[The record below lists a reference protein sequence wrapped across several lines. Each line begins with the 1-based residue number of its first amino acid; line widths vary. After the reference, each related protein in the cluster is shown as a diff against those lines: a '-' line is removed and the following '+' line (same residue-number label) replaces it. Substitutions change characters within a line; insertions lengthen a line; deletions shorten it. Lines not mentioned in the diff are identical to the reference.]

1 MVVTEKDI
9 RKVLFKHPW
18 LPYEYAKRMA
28 EDNLRIKS
36 NNIEGFKMYQR
47 DYMRLRRAELE
58 GEVSDVLGVIAGK
71 YQVGRGRRK
80 KKIDS

>member
-28 EDNLRIKS
+28 EDSQRIKS
-36 NNIEGFKMYQR
+36 SNPEGFRMYQR
-47 DYMRLRRAELE
+47 EYMRLRRAELK
-58 GEVSDVLGVIAGK
+58 GEVSDVQGVIAGK
-71 YQVGRGRRK
+71 YQVGRGRKK